1 MFFSLTESAN
11 RIGISRA
18 WLYRKYLPRYRPI
31 VIADHPMLSREQ
43 IAQIKAE
50 IKADERQKQS
60 NGNGHNRK

>member
-1 MFFSLTESAN
+1 MFFNLTDSAE

-18 WLYRKYLPRYRPI
+18 WLYRKYLKRYKPI
-31 VIADHPMLSREQ
+31 VIADHPMLSKDQ

-50 IKADERQKQS
+50 IRAEEREKQS